1 MVHHVMGILRK
12 ERMISSGRLDLVEKT
27 ASELLLEG
35 WGFGEE
41 MFMLGAHVEST
52 C

>member
-12 ERMISSGRLDLVEKT
+12 ERTISSGRLDLMEKT

-41 MFMLGAHVEST
+41 TFTLGAHVEST